1 MHTIFNLAWQ
11 VVVFVVVA
19 KPPLSP
25 NLITRQ
31 INHIL
36 LQPVEMIN
44 DLRKLCSK

>member
-11 VVVFVVVA
+11 VVVVFVVVA

-44 DLRKLCSK
+44 EFT